1 MDWKEIECL
10 ALGFS
15 LSMIEFNLHIVLEKS
30 DANISESEIRFIKN
44 DFSLLEGLDHKNRA

>member
-30 DANISESEIRFIKN
+30 DAISQSEIRFIKN
-44 DFSLLEGLDHKNRA
+44 DFTLLEGLDHKNRA